1 MPATVIF
8 GDGFLAPRRLAQLE
22 AEQAPEGVLDA
33 NRHRLQGGRA
43 NPAEVLSIVNAIPF
57 MDDHRV
63 IVMEG
68 LLGTAESSTGRQRSG
83 RRAASADSPAVNE
96 WRVLA
101 DGIPNMPES
110 TVLTFIDG
118 PLSGNNPLLRL
129 LRPVCQVEEL
139 SAPRGEAL
147 ARWTKEAAEA
157 KGAAISPSA
166 IRSLTDLVGNDLWT
180 LEQELEKLSLYV
192 SGRGSREIAEAD
204 VQSMVSQV
212 REASIF
218 VAVDAMIDGR
228 PTVALRLLH
237 QLKEDGREAPY
248 IIGMVERQLRLLALA
263 RDAIDQGVAA
273 GEIGGRLGVS
283 SDFVVRKTLEQARRH
298 PLSDIV
304 WRYNRLLEA
313 DLAIKQGQLEPE
325 LALEL
330 LVGEQAAFR

>member
-33 NRHRLQGGRA
+33 NRHRLQGSRA

-96 WRVLA
+96 WRALA

-273 GEIGGRLGVS
+273 DEIGGRLGVS

-298 PLSDIV
+298 PLPDIV

>member
-33 NRHRLQGGRA
+33 NRHRLQGSRA

-83 RRAASADSPAVNE
+83 RRAASADSPAVDE
-96 WRVLA
+96 WRALA

-192 SGRGSREIAEAD
+192 SGRGSREIAESD

-298 PLSDIV
+298 PLPDIV